1 LGAGD
6 PDGFLLSKLLV
17 HPVYLFVLSIATG
30 KMETTSVPADFQ
42 RNDGQVMTHTF
53 RLALLCLSLAIG
65 VLVTHWRLKPDQKV
79 QSARYANPPASILI
93 CGIKDHPCV
102 SYAISYHEATGKYGD
117 GPSEGFTNYEAK
129 TITIATGKDRVEN
142 VQALEHE
149 VYHAALWERG
159 YKDNETW
166 ALHDWIYF
174 SEGPFSMVLH
184 DNPALVQYILNGY

>member
-1 LGAGD
+1 
-6 PDGFLLSKLLV
+6 
-17 HPVYLFVLSIATG
+17 
-30 KMETTSVPADFQ
+30 
-42 RNDGQVMTHTF
+42 MTHIF
-53 RLALLCLSLAIG
+53 RLALVLLSFGIG
-65 VLVTHWRLKPDQKV
+65 VLVTHWKLKPEQV
-79 QSARYANPPASILI
+79 PQASPYAFPPTSILI

-102 SYAISYHEATGKYGD
+102 SYSVSSHAATEKYGD
-117 GPSEGFTNYEAK
+117 GPAEGFTDYEAK
-129 TITIATGKDRVEN
+129 TITVAAGKDRVAN

-184 DNPALVQYILNGY
+184 DNPALVQYILHGY

>member
-1 LGAGD
+1 
-6 PDGFLLSKLLV
+6 
-17 HPVYLFVLSIATG
+17 
-30 KMETTSVPADFQ
+30 
-42 RNDGQVMTHTF
+42 MTHIF
-53 RLALLCLSLAIG
+53 RLALVLLSFGIG
-65 VLVTHWRLKPDQKV
+65 VLVTHWKLKPEQV
-79 QSARYANPPASILI
+79 PQASHYAFPPTSILI

-102 SYAISYHEATGKYGD
+102 SYSVSSHAATEKYGD
-117 GPSEGFTNYEAK
+117 GPAEGFTDYEAK
-129 TITIATGKDRVEN
+129 TITVATGKDRVAN

-184 DNPALVQYILNGY
+184 DNPALVQYILHGY